1 MVSHSTQLRFWHQ
14 TRFDWCLENCP
25 WNDSESAEEAGEQ
38 SRLLREFYEGE
49 KPKVRFGVNFRDM
62 PEAFAKHPERVYR
75 VLEFITTLPEVKTR
89 KKVGESGE

>member
-1 MVSHSTQLRFWHQ
+1 M
-14 TRFDWCLENCP
+14 ENCP

-75 VLEFITTLPEVKTR
+75 VLEFITTLPQVKMR
-89 KKVGESGE
+89 KRWAKGVNRCIIFKILRNFIFKGN